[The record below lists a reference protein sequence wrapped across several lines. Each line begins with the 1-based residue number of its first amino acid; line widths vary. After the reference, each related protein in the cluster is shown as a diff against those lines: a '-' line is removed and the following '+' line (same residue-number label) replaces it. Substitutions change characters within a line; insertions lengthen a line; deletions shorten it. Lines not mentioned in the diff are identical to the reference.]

1 MDKLTKYRQI
11 IQDLLTK
18 HGNQK
23 ISYGDVD
30 TEVIF
35 DQERDHYQVMH
46 VGWDNNQFVYGCAI
60 HIDIK
65 NDKVWIQWNSTEDD
79 IAADLVALGIPKADI
94 VIGLH
99 PPDMRRFTEYAI
111 G

>member
-1 MDKLTKYRQI
+1 MEKLKHYREI
-11 IQDLLTK
+11 IQTLLAERGK
-18 HGNQK
+18 VKLAHGE
-23 ISYGDVD
+23 VE

-35 DQERDHYQVMH
+35 DPERDHYQVVH
-46 VGWDNNQFVYGCAI
+46 VGWDGNQFIYGCAI
-60 HIDIK
+60 HLDIK
-65 NDKVWIQWNSTEDD
+65 NDKIWIQWNSTEDD

-99 PPDMRRFTEYAI
+99 PPDLRQFTEYAV